1 VAVVTGANKGIGY
14 EISRELAQNGLTTV
28 MTARDTTRGSQA
40 VEFLKK
46 ELGPPHDQFLT
57 FHPLDV
63 TSNDSALAFSN
74 WLQETYGGADIL
86 INNAGVLYNE
96 ETLETITTTLETN
109 YYGVKKVTKAV
120 LPILRP
126 GARIIMASSGL
137 GQLRLLGNHYRAE
150 FTNREALTEQKV
162 DEFVESY
169 LRAKKGGKGP
179 GGWPGAY
186 CVSKMALNGYMS
198 VLARELSDQNIHVN
212 SFSPGY
218 TRTGM
223 TGGHG
228 TNSAAE
234 GAMTAVWL
242 ALHPPADYPHG
253 KFWGEKCRGEMS
265 F

>member
-1 VAVVTGANKGIGY
+1 MGNVGGAYEGMQDVALCFVLLIGCCPLRVFQPW
-14 EISRELAQNGLTTV
+14 ICTS
-28 MTARDTTRGSQA
+28 
-40 VEFLKK
+40 VEFI
-46 ELGPPHDQFLT
+46 D
-57 FHPLDV
+57 DV
-63 TSNDSALAFSN
+63 
-74 WLQETYGGADIL
+74 
-86 INNAGVLYNE
+86 
-96 ETLETITTTLETN
+96 
-109 YYGVKKVTKAV
+109 
-120 LPILRP
+120 
-126 GARIIMASSGL
+126 IIDV
-137 GQLRLLGNHYRAE
+137 QLLGNHYRAE
-150 FTNREALTEQKV
+150 FSNRAGLTEEKV

-169 LRAKKGGKGP
+169 LREKKGGKGP

-198 VLARELSDQNIHVN
+198 VLARELIDRKIHVN

-223 TGGHG
+223 TGGQG

-242 ALHPPADYPHG
+242 ALHPPNDYPYG